1 LSRYVRGGQALPVS
15 VSQNFLTSYRTIKRL
30 VGRTNLCRY
39 DHVVE
44 IGSGKGHITEVLAEI
59 CGRVTAVEI
68 DPDMCSRTAKR
79 TAAFS
84 NVEIINRD
92 FLTWRLPNH
101 GAYKVFSNIPFCITT
116 PIVRKLSES
125 ANPPLEAWLVMEKAA
140 ARRFAGL
147 PQESPRSLMLKSRF
161 EVEIVCQLRRD
172 DFHPRPSVDV
182 VLFHMRK
189 RIRTVRQI
197 AADVRHAIG

>member
-1 LSRYVRGGQALPVS
+1 

-84 NVEIINRD
+84 NVENINGT
-92 FLTWRLPNH
+92 FLR
-101 GAYKVFSNIPFCITT
+101 GVFRTT
-116 PIVRKLSES
+116 APTRCSRTSVLHHDAHR
-125 ANPPLEAWLVMEKAA
+125 
-140 ARRFAGL
+140 
-147 PQESPRSLMLKSRF
+147 QET
-161 EVEIVCQLRRD
+161 Q
-172 DFHPRPSVDV
+172 
-182 VLFHMRK
+182 
-189 RIRTVRQI
+189 
-197 AADVRHAIG
+197 